1 MNDWLD
7 YKGRGSYRSTIE
19 HAAYHPNTTPIA
31 QQAANSVRGREYD
44 ILNAELD
51 RQYSK
56 WQEIITLQ
64 KKLNS
69 ECVNFINMGRRLRAD
84 YVIGKTKISKLYE
97 ADDELYRKIIN
108 FGGSSM
114 QKTALENKYKSINN
128 KISGQMNS
136 LAKVPEAAISI
147 DSINS
152 MIDEI
157 NNEALR
163 LRR

>member
-1 MNDWLD
+1 
-7 YKGRGSYRSTIE
+7 
-19 HAAYHPNTTPIA
+19 
-31 QQAANSVRGREYD
+31 
-44 ILNAELD
+44 
-51 RQYSK
+51 
-56 WQEIITLQ
+56 
-64 KKLNS
+64 
-69 ECVNFINMGRRLRAD
+69 MGRRLRAD

-97 ADDELYRKIIN
+97 SDDELYRKIIN

-114 QKTALENKYKSINN
+114 QQTALENKYKSINN

>member
-1 MNDWLD
+1 M
-7 YKGRGSYRSTIE
+7 
-19 HAAYHPNTTPIA
+19 
-31 QQAANSVRGREYD
+31 RGREYD

-69 ECVNFINMGRRLRAD
+69 ECVNFVNMAHRLRAD

-97 ADDELYRKIIN
+97 SDDELYRKIIN

-128 KISGQMNS
+128 KISSQINS
-136 LAKVPEAAISI
+136 LTKVPEAAISI

-157 NNEALR
+157 NNEVQR

>member
-7 YKGRGSYRSTIE
+7 YIGSGSYRSTIE
-19 HAAYHPNTTPIA
+19 HAAYHPNTKPIA

-69 ECVNFINMGRRLRAD
+69 ECVNFVNMGRRLRAD
-84 YVIGKTKISKLYE
+84 YVIGKTKISSCVSVF
-97 ADDELYRKIIN
+97 R
-108 FGGSSM
+108 M
-114 QKTALENKYKSINN
+114 QEEIFVYMSPKDCNPFSIP
-128 KISGQMNS
+128 SW
-136 LAKVPEAAISI
+136 
-147 DSINS
+147 
-152 MIDEI
+152 
-157 NNEALR
+157 
-163 LRR
+163 